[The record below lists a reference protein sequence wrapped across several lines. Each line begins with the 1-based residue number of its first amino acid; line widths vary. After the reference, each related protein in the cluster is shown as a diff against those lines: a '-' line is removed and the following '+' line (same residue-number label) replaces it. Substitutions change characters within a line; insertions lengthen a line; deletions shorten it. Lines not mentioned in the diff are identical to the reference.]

1 MGGMANMPGMSAM
14 ASQPGRVGGL
24 NLLPTWLGVVMTVVF
39 LAIFLNHLRH
49 ALESSAQRRLWHVGH
64 VAMALGMAFMFVPA
78 SLDPF
83 AVAPVVWQ
91 ATFVAVLVLL
101 AGWLARQAL
110 LQRGASGLWVL
121 LAIESWAMLY
131 MWSPGAMQTPL
142 SWLLIA
148 YLAVESGLWTSG
160 RVLGVDRDV
169 LPSRTYNFAAGGGG
183 RGTGVLRVAATT
195 TLACERDLR
204 VTMTA
209 MTLGMAYMVF
219 AMQVMH

>member
-1 MGGMANMPGMSAM
+1 
-14 ASQPGRVGGL
+14 
-24 NLLPTWLGVVMTVVF
+24 MTVVF

-49 ALESSAQRRLWHVGH
+49 ALESSAQRRLWHAGH

-83 AVAPVVWQ
+83 AVTPVFWQ
-91 ATFVAVLVLL
+91 ATFAGVLVLL

-131 MWSPGAMQTPL
+131 MWSPGAIQTPL

-148 YLAVESGLWTSG
+148 YLAVESGLWTTG
-160 RVLGVDRDV
+160 RVLGVDRDC
-169 LPSRTYNFAAGGGG
+169 LPSGGYDFAGG
-183 RGTGVLRVAATT
+183 RGAGVLRVAATT

-204 VTMTA
+204 LTMTA

>member
-1 MGGMANMPGMSAM
+1 MGNMIGMPGMASSA
-14 ASQPGRVGGL
+14 SHSGPD
-24 NLLPTWLGVVMTVVF
+24 LLPTWLGVAMTVIF
-39 LAIFLNHLRH
+39 LGVFLNHLRH
-49 ALESSAQRRLWHVGH
+49 ALDASGQRRFWHMGH
-64 VAMALGMAFMFVPA
+64 VAMALGMAFMFVPG

-83 AVAPVVWQ
+83 DVSPVFWQ
-91 ATFVAVLVLL
+91 ATFVGVLVLL

-110 LQRGASGLWVL
+110 AQHGASGLWVL

-131 MWSPGAMQTPL
+131 MWSPGAMQAPL

-160 RVLGVDRDV
+160 RVLAVDRNF
-169 LPSRTYNFAAGGGG
+169 LPSPTYGFDGG
-183 RGTGVLRVAATT
+183 RGAGVLRVAATT

>member
-1 MGGMANMPGMSAM
+1 MGGTANMPGMSAI

-24 NLLPTWLGVVMTVVF
+24 NLLPVWLGVVMTVVF
-39 LAIFLNHLRH
+39 LVIFINHLRH
-49 ALESSAQRRLWHVGH
+49 ALESSGQRRVWHAGH
-64 VAMALGMAFMFVPA
+64 VAMALGMAFMFVPG

-83 AVAPVVWQ
+83 AVAPVFWQ
-91 ATFVAVLVLL
+91 ATFVGVLMLL
-101 AGWLARQAL
+101 AGWLARQAF

-121 LAIESWAMLY
+121 LAIELWAMLY

-148 YLAVESGLWTSG
+148 YLAVESGLWTTG

-169 LPSRTYNFAAGGGG
+169 LQSGGYDFAGG
-183 RGTGVLRVAATT
+183 RGAGVLRVAATT

>member
-1 MGGMANMPGMSAM
+1 MGGTANMPGMSAI

-24 NLLPTWLGVVMTVVF
+24 NLLPVWLGVVMTVVF
-39 LAIFLNHLRH
+39 LAIFINHLRH
-49 ALESSAQRRLWHVGH
+49 ALESSGQRRVWHAGH
-64 VAMALGMAFMFVPA
+64 VAMALGMAFMFVPG

-83 AVAPVVWQ
+83 DVAPVFWQ
-91 ATFVAVLVLL
+91 ATFVGVLVLL
-101 AGWLARQAL
+101 AGWLARQAF

-121 LAIESWAMLY
+121 LAIELWAMLY

-148 YLAVESGLWTSG
+148 YLAVESGLWTTG
-160 RVLGVDRDV
+160 RVLGVDHDV
-169 LPSRTYNFAAGGGG
+169 LPSGGYDFAGG
-183 RGTGVLRVAATT
+183 RGAGVLRVAATT

-219 AMQVMH
+219 AMQALH

>member
-1 MGGMANMPGMSAM
+1 MGGMANMPGMAAM
-14 ASQPGRVGGL
+14 ASQPGRAGGL
-24 NLLPTWLGVVMTVVF
+24 NLLPAWLGAVMTVVF

-49 ALESSAQRRLWHVGH
+49 ALESSAQRRVWHAGH

-78 SLDPF
+78 SLDPL
-83 AVAPVVWQ
+83 AVTPVFWQ
-91 ATFVAVLVLL
+91 ATFAGVLVLL

-110 LQRGASGLWVL
+110 LQRSASGLWVL

-148 YLAVESGLWTSG
+148 YLAAESGLWTTG
-160 RVLGVDRDV
+160 RVLGVDRDF
-169 LPSRTYNFAAGGGG
+169 LPSGGYDFAGG
-183 RGTGVLRVAATT
+183 RGAGVLRVTATT

-209 MTLGMAYMVF
+209 MTLGMTYMVF

>member
-14 ASQPGRVGGL
+14 ASEPGRVGGL
-24 NLLPTWLGVVMTVVF
+24 DLLPTWLGVLMTVVF

-49 ALESSAQRRLWHVGH
+49 ALESSAQRRLWHAGH
-64 VAMALGMAFMFVPA
+64 VAMALGMAFMFIPA

-83 AVAPVVWQ
+83 AVTPVFWQ
-91 ATFVAVLVLL
+91 ATFVGVLVLL

-110 LQRGASGLWVL
+110 LQRSASGLWVL

-148 YLAVESGLWTSG
+148 YLAAESGLWTTG
-160 RVLGVDRDV
+160 RVLGVDRDF
-169 LPSRTYNFAAGGGG
+169 LPSGGYDFAGG
-183 RGTGVLRVAATT
+183 RGEGVLRVAATT

-219 AMQVMH
+219 AMQAMH

>member
-14 ASQPGRVGGL
+14 ASLSGRGGGL
-24 NLLPTWLGVVMTVVF
+24 NLLPAWLGVVMAAVF
-39 LAIFLNHLRH
+39 LAIFVNHLRH

-64 VAMALGMAFMFVPA
+64 VAMALGMAFMFAPA

-83 AVAPVVWQ
+83 AASAVFWQ
-91 ATFVAVLVLL
+91 ATFVGVLVLL

-169 LPSRTYNFAAGGGG
+169 LPSGGYDFAGGG
-183 RGTGVLRVAATT
+183 RGIGVLRVAATT

-204 VTMTA
+204 VTMTV

>member
-1 MGGMANMPGMSAM
+1 MGAMANMPGMSAT
-14 ASQPGRVGGL
+14 ASQTGRVGGL
-24 NLLPTWLGVVMTVVF
+24 NLLPAWLGVVMTVVF

-49 ALESSAQRRLWHVGH
+49 AHESSAQRRLWHAGH
-64 VAMALGMAFMFVPA
+64 VAMALGMAFMFLPA

-83 AVAPVVWQ
+83 AVTPVFWQ
-91 ATFVAVLVLL
+91 ATFVGVLVLL
-101 AGWLARQAL
+101 AGWLTRQAL

-121 LAIESWAMLY
+121 LAIESWTMLY

-160 RVLGVDRDV
+160 RVVDVDRDV
-169 LPSRTYNFAAGGGG
+169 LPSGGTYDFAGG
-183 RGTGVLRVAATT
+183 RGTGVLRAAATT

-219 AMQVMH
+219 AMQAMH